1 MFWLAT
7 RINPQI
13 AEQQPD
19 RVVEDLLRAVQG
31 LDPAPTVV
39 LLSSG
44 GTVSDPQ
51 GRAPYDEQAPTR
63 PLSAYGAAKLALE
76 SLLAERAPGRHVTL
90 RVANAY
96 GPGQPVGSGQGIIA
110 HWPRAA
116 RRGEPVRLFGDPATT
131 RDYVNV
137 EDISEALVAV
147 AASTGPLPPVLN
159 VGSGR
164 PTTLQELAETVLDVV
179 AAPPL
184 SSSWSP
190 PGRSTSRAPGSTS
203 GSPATSWAGPPGRR
217 CATGSRCPG
226 TPSGASATPSR
237 DRRLLTVG

>member
-1 MFWLAT
+1 M
-7 RINPQI
+7 
-13 AEQQPD
+13 
-19 RVVEDLLRAVQG
+19 QG

-44 GTVSDPQ
+44 GTVDDPQ

-96 GPGQPVGSGQGIIA
+96 GPGQPVGSGQGVIA
-110 HWPRAA
+110 HWLRAA
-116 RRGEPVRLFGDPATT
+116 WRGEPVRLFGDPATT
-131 RDYVNV
+131 RDYVYV
-137 EDISEALVAV
+137 EDISDALVAV

-179 AAPPL
+179 ADAALELVVEPARSFDVPRTWLDVGLARGVLGWTPRTPL
-184 SSSWSP
+184 RHRIVLSWD
-190 PGRSTSRAPGSTS
+190 AV
-203 GSPATSWAGPPGRR
+203 
-217 CATGSRCPG
+217 
-226 TPSGASATPSR
+226 
-237 DRRLLTVG
+237 RRLGDPVP